1 MSAPPGGALHLC
13 LVDSPLAMRDSSS
26 KELFGLLNLHS
37 EGSTSRQAALLCRG
51 LAWAG
56 VPESVAL
63 AAYGSLLEAE
73 SQHTRLRE
81 FCIPLQLCDAC

>member
-1 MSAPPGGALHLC
+1 MC
-13 LVDSPLAMRDSSS
+13 DSSS
-26 KELFGLLNLHS
+26 KELFSLLHLHS
-37 EGSTSRQAALLCRG
+37 KGAPVDKLLRCRG

-56 VPESVAL
+56 VPESVAF
-63 AAYGSLLEAE
+63 AAYASLVEAE